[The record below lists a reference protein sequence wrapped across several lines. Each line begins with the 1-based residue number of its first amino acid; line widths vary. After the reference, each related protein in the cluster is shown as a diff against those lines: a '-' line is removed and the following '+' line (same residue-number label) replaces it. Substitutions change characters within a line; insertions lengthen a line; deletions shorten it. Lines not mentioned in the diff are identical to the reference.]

1 MADDIE
7 LAQERD
13 AMMLDALIAARRP
26 EGPKPNG
33 KCYTCAE
40 PIPYPRRWCDAACRD
55 DYERSFLSH
64 RR

>member
-1 MADDIE
+1 MSDEID

-13 AMMLDALIAARRP
+13 AMLLDAQRAYRKP

-33 KCYTCAE
+33 KCYTCEE
-40 PIPYPRRWCDAACRD
+40 PVPVPRRWCDAACRD
-55 DYERSFLSH
+55 DYDRSFLSQ